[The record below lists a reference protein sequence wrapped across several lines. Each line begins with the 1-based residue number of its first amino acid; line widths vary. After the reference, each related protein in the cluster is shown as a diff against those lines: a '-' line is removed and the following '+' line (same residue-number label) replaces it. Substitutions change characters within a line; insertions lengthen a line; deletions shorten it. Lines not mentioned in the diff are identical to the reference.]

1 MLGDTFH
8 TILKYKN
15 TNKNEN
21 RIQKRATFM
30 LELLLDQKVLGELEH
45 DIFFLQEKMN
55 GRVRKSLIRTL
66 CEDLLLFTRI
76 IWEVLCSYSVKPKFI
91 PWLPLLALIL
101 FMHDSIYKPWSP
113 ALLTVIVKL
122 LWRWK
127 MKYATA
133 LCLQAGNGHW
143 CYSMY
148 RNAANITDFFQG
160 FLWHSFGWRFPFS
173 YKDRN

>member
-55 GRVRKSLIRTL
+55 GRVRKSLIKTYVKIYYYSPGLSEKYFVLTL
-66 CEDLLLFTRI
+66 L
-76 IWEVLCSYSVKPKFI
+76 
-91 PWLPLLALIL
+91 
-101 FMHDSIYKPWSP
+101 SP
-113 ALLTVIVKL
+113 NLSHG
-122 LWRWK
+122 
-127 MKYATA
+127 
-133 LCLQAGNGHW
+133 C
-143 CYSMY
+143 
-148 RNAANITDFFQG
+148 
-160 FLWHSFGWRFPFS
+160 PF
-173 YKDRN
+173 